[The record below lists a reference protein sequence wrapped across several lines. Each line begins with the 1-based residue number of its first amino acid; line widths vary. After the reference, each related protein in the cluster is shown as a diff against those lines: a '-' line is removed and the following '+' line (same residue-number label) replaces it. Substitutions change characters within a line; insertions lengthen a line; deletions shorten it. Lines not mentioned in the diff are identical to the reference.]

1 MGSFNI
7 LAQLRREVNPQC
19 RPYHMDIST
28 LDRFAQFA
36 RPLTRSDQK
45 NLERHINRTELR
57 DVRPA
62 IAYLLKKG
70 VKLEQEAISV

>member
-1 MGSFNI
+1 
-7 LAQLRREVNPQC
+7 
-19 RPYHMDIST
+19 MDIST

-45 NLERHINRTELR
+45 NLEREMTRTELK
-57 DVRPA
+57 DVRPV

-70 VKLEQEAISV
+70 VKLEQEAITV